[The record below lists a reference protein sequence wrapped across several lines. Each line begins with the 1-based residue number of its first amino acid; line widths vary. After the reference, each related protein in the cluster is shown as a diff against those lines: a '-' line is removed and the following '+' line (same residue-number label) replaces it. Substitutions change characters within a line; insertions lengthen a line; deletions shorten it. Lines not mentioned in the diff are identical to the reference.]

1 MTRQQMTF
9 FVSFWEAINSLPKK
23 DQLPLFRAVIS
34 YGLFGKH
41 TETLSASQCAFFSLI
56 QPVLDKSRKKAS
68 NRKQTENK
76 QETNEEQTGQEKE
89 GDKERDKEKEY
100 EGEGDKEQTDLT
112 APASGKHFTAFWEAY
127 PSKIDRE
134 SAWAAWKALSPSPE
148 TVHQIM
154 VSLEAWKKSGQWTED
169 GGRYIPKASKFLSLG
184 YWKNIPLPSN
194 KKGIPQGASGELGK
208 WELEAIQR
216 LLREDPGRRQPDDDE
231 LEAVRRLL
239 NEDQKEG

>member
-9 FVSFWEAINSLPKK
+9 FISFWEAINSLPKK

-41 TETLSASQCAFFSLI
+41 TETLSASQVAFFSLI

-76 QETNEEQTGQEKE
+76 TESNGEQTEKDKE

-100 EGEGDKEQTDLT
+100 EGEGDKEQTVIT
-112 APASGKHFTAFWEAY
+112 APAAGKNFTAFWEAY

-134 SAWAAWKALSPSPE
+134 SAWGAWKALNPSPE
-148 TVHQIM
+148 TVRQIM
-154 VSLEAWKKSGQWTED
+154 ASLEAWKQSSQWIED
-169 GGRYIPKASKFLSLG
+169 GGRYIPKAAKFLGKG
-184 YWKNIPLPSN
+184 YWKNIPPHPQ
-194 KKGIPQGASGELGK
+194 KKEIPQGASGELG
-208 WELEAIQR
+208 EAEMEAI
-216 LLREDPGRRQPDDDE
+216 RR
-231 LEAVRRLL
+231 VL
-239 NEDQKEG
+239 NEQNKEG